1 MEWEEERGINVKNFA
16 RSRNFVA
23 LGALAI
29 MMAVSGPSQAAGMG
43 GHGGGG
49 GGGHGGGGGGQHGGG
64 GGNFGGHEGGHF
76 EGHEGGHFEGHEGR
90 HFEEHGRF
98 GFGFG
103 FGPIYPYYPYYSTP
117 GYWYYCPS
125 YNGYYPNVTTCPE
138 AWVTVPAQ

>member
-49 GGGHGGGGGGQHGGG
+49 GH
-64 GGNFGGHEGGHF
+64 FGGHEGGHF
-76 EGHEGGHFEGHEGR
+76 EG
-90 HFEEHGRF
+90 HGRF

-103 FGPIYPYYPYYSTP
+103 FGPIYPYYPYYSAP

-125 YNGYYPNVTTCPE
+125 YNGYYPNVTSCPE
-138 AWVTVPAQ
+138 AWVTIPAQRRQPTVNSP